1 MTVIKREHTIYTP
14 YPSRITLQNTDGG
27 KYLAEMQDNLESKV
41 EELKNDLEYEREA
54 KEQAIKINY
63 DLENRLRGLQKEI
76 EMLNNEINQLNQ
88 EKLEKEKLYKKAL
101 DENTELEEMNR
112 IMMNLVYIFA
122 KRELG
127 L

>member
-1 MTVIKREHTIYTP
+1 MTVIPKENVVYDTQP
-14 YPSRITLQNTDGG
+14 VPNENKKSVLMD
-27 KYLAEMQDNLESKV
+27 
-41 EELKNDLEYEREA
+41 ELDYAHRA
-54 KEQAIKINY
+54 KEQAIQLNY
-63 DLENRLRGLQKEI
+63 RLENRLREAQREI
-76 EMLNNEINQLNQ
+76 ERLNEEINQLNK
-88 EKLEKEKLYKKAL
+88 EKLEKERLYKLAL